1 MTTQAMAFGASRA
14 EWDLFSRKLGL
25 MVDLLPVV
33 CKPGQAISDG
43 SKLKDYS
50 KTPSRYHKGKVI
62 GIAEWTAKRSTSEDV
77 ASWQRNQDYGICVQ
91 TRNVRAVDVDIADGA
106 IARRVVDFFEDK
118 LGEILPRRW
127 RENSGKCLLPMMIDG
142 EMAKRVIRTQDGII
156 EFLANGQ
163 QFIAAGTHTSG
174 VRYQWDWPMGEEVP
188 IISADDFNKVWLLAA
203 QEFGVAGSTDAQNS
217 NRKRGLSMVT
227 QDPLL
232 SRLEAKGLVMGFGRE
247 GQAYLKCPWKHEHSM
262 DGGEAETCYFPKG
275 SRGYEQGHF
284 HCFHACCAKRNDGDY
299 IVALGLAVDDFA
311 EVEEVEGEAL
321 PWPKLRRKKNGQP
334 EGAIANVHAMLKRY
348 DITELRMRYDT
359 FIDEIIVFNQKTGTA
374 AAMRD
379 STRATVKIWLDRKNF
394 TKPSDSD
401 LRDAMVMVAEE
412 DAFDSGREWLQSL
425 EWDGVPR
432 VLTFMHKY
440 MGTEDSDYSRAVSTY
455 LWTALAGRVM
465 RPGCQVDMVPI
476 LTGAQ
481 GLRKSTAVQAIAPFP
496 HNFMEFGFNDINDNL
511 SRRMRGVM
519 IAEVAE
525 LQGMQTREA
534 EHIKAFVTRKNEELI
549 KKYQEFKSNYPRR
562 VVFIG
567 TSNEHRILSDQTGN
581 RRWLP
586 LQVLR
591 PTDPEAIRR
600 DLHQLWAEGRQMFKE
615 HGVLWQSAENLGR
628 QVQDKQ
634 RMISPFE
641 EAISVWL
648 HTPDDMVPEGQAP
661 RLIGER
667 PMITNQN
674 ILEGALRISM
684 DRVKGFN
691 EIRQIEKIMPL
702 LFYKRVEI
710 ESAFGVTGRNYGWT
724 LDREARAAAEAERR
738 KARML
743 AGVKQPHPALE

>member
-1 MTTQAMAFGASRA
+1 MTSQAQAFGASRA

-25 MVDLLPVV
+25 MVDILPVV
-33 CKPGQAISDG
+33 CKPGQPVSDI

-62 GIAEWTAKRSTSEDV
+62 GIADWTTKQSTADNI
-77 ASWQRNQDYGICVQ
+77 ASWQRTEDYGICVQ
-91 TRNVRAVDVDIADGA
+91 TRNVRAVDIDIADQQV
-106 IARRVVDFFEDK
+106 ARKVAEFFENK
-118 LGEILPRRW
+118 LGDIFPRRW
-127 RENSGKCLLPMMIDG
+127 RANSGKCLLPMRIDG
-142 EMAKRVIRTQDGII
+142 QHQKRILRTPHGNI

-174 VRYQWDWPMGEEVP
+174 VKYQWDWPMGEDIPTVSIDE
-188 IISADDFNKVWLLAA
+188 FNKVWLLCA
-203 QEFGVAGSTDAQNS
+203 QEFGATQSSDAQNS
-217 NRKRGLSMVT
+217 SRKRETSVAV
-227 QDPLL
+227 QDTVLM
-232 SRLEAKGLVMGFGRE
+232 RLEAKGLVSGYGRE
-247 GQAYLKCPWKHEHSM
+247 GQAYIKCPWKHEHSM

-284 HCFHACCAKRNDGDY
+284 HCFHASCAERNDGDY
-299 IVALGLAVDDFA
+299 IVAMGLAVDDFSA
-311 EVEEVEGEAL
+311 VEEVEGEAL

-334 EGAIANVHAMLKRY
+334 EGTISNVHAVLKRY
-348 DITELRMRYDT
+348 DITELRLRYDT
-359 FIDEIIVFNQKTGTA
+359 FLDEIIVFNQKTGTA

-379 STRATVKIWLDRKNF
+379 STRADVKIWLDRKNF
-394 TKPSDSD
+394 TKPADGD
-401 LRDAMVMVAEE
+401 LRDAMIKVAEE
-412 DAFDSGREWLQSL
+412 DAFDSGREWLSAL

-432 VLTFMHKY
+432 IQTFMSAY

-481 GLRKSTAVQAIAPFP
+481 GLRKSTAVQSIAPFP

-600 DLHQLWAEGRQMFKE
+600 DLNQLWAEGRQMFKE
-615 HGVLWQSAENLGR
+615 HGVMWQSAESLGR

-648 HTPDDMVPEGQAP
+648 HTQDDMVPEGQAP

-667 PMITNQN
+667 PIITNQN

-702 LFYKRVEI
+702 LFYRRVEV
-710 ESAFGVTGRNYGWT
+710 ESVFGAAGRNYGWT
-724 LDREARAAAEAERR
+724 LDKEAKEKAEAERR
-738 KARML
+738 RLRML
-743 AGVKQPHPALE
+743 AGVKAEHSALE